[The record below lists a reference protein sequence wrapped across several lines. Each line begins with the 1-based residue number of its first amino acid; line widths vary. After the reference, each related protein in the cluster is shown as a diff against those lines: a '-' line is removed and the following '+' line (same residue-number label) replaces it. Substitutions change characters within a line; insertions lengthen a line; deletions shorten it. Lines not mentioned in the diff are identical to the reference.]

1 MTSETVTFLVWYY
14 AVTTI
19 GGGLYMAWFFPQLK
33 RDSLAG
39 AFIGFGAALL
49 GFGLIGLALVWQFT
63 APKQIAIEGVGELAE
78 ERKGNYRFA
87 EDVLWGMGAFAFMWA
102 LLLLLA
108 LNTEPSRFLIVVAGG
123 LYEGMLIF
131 LVAAGLSI
139 IFGLMDVLNLAQ
151 GATFTVGAYIT
162 WAIFTG
168 LDDWRDTAVGVA
180 LALLIG
186 LTAAT
191 LFGGVLGFVVER
203 TLIRPTYSRPFF
215 QIVLTFGLA
224 EVIRRII
231 IAQYG
236 TEGRANINL
245 RLSDG
250 SDTFLT
256 GLFPGTSIQNY
267 WIFMIIMGV
276 LMMFGVQYLIQNTRI
291 GIIIRAGVQDSEMVE
306 ALGINVRLI
315 FTLVFALG
323 SAVAALGGGV
333 AIGFLPPTP
342 ALGDAF
348 LLQAIAVVIVGGLG
362 SYSGTAIAALV
373 LGITGRIISHFAFV
387 EINAEALGSSAVLL
401 ILILVLY
408 VKPTG
413 LFGQAH

>member
-1 MTSETVTFLVWYY
+1 MTQETVTFLVLYY
-14 AVTTI
+14 GITTI
-19 GGGLYMAWFFPQLK
+19 GGGLLMAWRYPQLQ

-39 AFIGFGAALL
+39 SFLGFGAALL
-49 GFGLIGLALVWQFT
+49 GFGIIGLAALWLLT
-63 APKQIAIEGVGELAE
+63 PPKQIAMEGIGELDE
-78 ERKGNYRFA
+78 ERRGNYKIS
-87 EDVLWGMGAFAFMWA
+87 DNVLWGMGAFAFMWA
-102 LLLLLA
+102 LLFILA
-108 LNTEPSRFLIVVAGG
+108 INTEPNRFLIVVAGG
-123 LYEGMLIF
+123 LYGGMLIF

-162 WAIFTG
+162 WAIYTS
-168 LDDWRDTAVGVA
+168 LNDWRDSAVGVSM
-180 LALLIG
+180 ALLLG

-191 LFGGVLGFVVER
+191 LFGAVFGFAVER

-231 IAQYG
+231 IARYG
-236 TEGRANINL
+236 TEGRSNINL

-250 SDTFLT
+250 SNTFLT

-267 WIFMIIMGV
+267 WIFMIVIG
-276 LMMFGVQYLIQNTRI
+276 LIMMFGVQYLIQNTRI

-373 LGITGRIISHFAFV
+373 LGISGRIISHFAFV
-387 EINAEALGSSAVLL
+387 ELNAEALGSSAVLM